1 MLVCQAKE
9 LVWVAW
15 HETVQSPAPVLSLH
29 WQRNAQGGGRECSR
43 DGCPSFSSGS
53 LSVTTSGVW
62 TKYKTNSKVPL
73 AFSGTGVIFIKILP
87 SPELLCG
94 LHHTL
99 KRYRWDLPHL
109 ALGSVSAEGYSS
121 GKSPLLKRHRLSVD
135 PLPCVRSVLWDEMKH
150 VLELP
155 VALHQAACGDWLGRG
170 LNLPEGGQFCGVT

>member
-9 LVWVAW
+9 LVWVVW

-29 WQRNAQGGGRECSR
+29 WQRNAQGGRRECSR
-43 DGCPSFSSGS
+43 DGCPSFSRGS
-53 LSVTTSGVW
+53 LRDKIRCSDQVQNQLQSTSGLQW
-62 TKYKTNSKVPL
+62 HWGN
-73 AFSGTGVIFIKILP
+73 FIKILP

-94 LHHTL
+94 LHQAL
-99 KRYRWDLPHL
+99 KRYGWDLPHL

-121 GKSPLLKRHRLSVD
+121 GKSPVLERHRLSVD
-135 PLPCVRSVLWDEMKH
+135 PLPCVRSVLWDETKH

-170 LNLPEGGQFCGVT
+170 LNLPEGGQFRGVT